1 MGETTQRKREGEV
14 WRSMT
19 EEGEKK
25 RKGMRGDGS
34 RRNWLR
40 NEKRRKEERKQKS
53 WKERK

>member
-25 RKGMRGDGS
+25 EKGC
-34 RRNWLR
+34 
-40 NEKRRKEERKQKS
+40 EEM
-53 WKERK
+53 EVVETG